1 MRIPY
6 DPDHLSPLVLKEIQY
21 FMALT
26 ALKRCAPLGTRLTSY
41 TVKPLLLLPKS
52 MGFLPTMSSGSRDR

>member
-6 DPDHLSPLVLKEIQY
+6 DPNHLSPLVLKEIQY

-26 ALKRCAPLGTRLTSY
+26 ALKKMCTPGDTPYKLYRQVAVALAEKYGVSPY
-41 TVKPLLLLPKS
+41 DV
-52 MGFLPTMSSGSRDR
+52 